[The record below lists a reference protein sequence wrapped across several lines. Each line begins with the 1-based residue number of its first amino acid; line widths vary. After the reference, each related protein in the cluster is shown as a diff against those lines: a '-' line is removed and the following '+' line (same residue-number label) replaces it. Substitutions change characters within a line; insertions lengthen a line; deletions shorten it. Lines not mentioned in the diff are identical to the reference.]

1 MPRVVISGYYG
12 FHNNGDEA
20 MLYAILQALGQR
32 VPGLEAVVLSKDPEH
47 TRAFF
52 GVQAVPRHDLASLW
66 RELGRSD
73 MLISG
78 GGGLLQ
84 DVTGPN
90 SVIYYLGV
98 VQMARLLGRPVV
110 FYGHGIGP
118 VRTALGRG
126 LMRLVVNQ
134 VDLVTVRDEASR
146 QELAALG
153 VRRPPV
159 HVTADPVLGLDGLDE
174 LKAQSGLLRQKYGLL
189 GGAPLVG
196 ISVRHWQ
203 KESRYK
209 AVLAVLADRLVEQ
222 GLRVVF
228 LPMHHPGDVTAA
240 REVRAQMQQPAA
252 LIEQRLDFKE
262 MMALISGLHLAI
274 GMRLHFLIFG
284 ALLGVPVLGLSY
296 DPKVDRF
303 LQLVDMPLGGRIEHL
318 QLPALWEAT
327 QELLSRR
334 EERRRRMAERVRQL
348 RSRALAGADLVA
360 GLLRCE
366 R

>member
-1 MPRVVISGYYG
+1 ELR
-12 FHNNGDEA
+12 
-20 MLYAILQALGQR
+20 
-32 VPGLEAVVLSKDPEH
+32 
-47 TRAFF
+47 RA
-52 GVQAVPRHDLASLW
+52 
-66 RELGRSD
+66 D

-90 SVIYYLGV
+90 SIIYYLGV
-98 VQMARLLGRPVV
+98 VQMARLLGKKVV

-118 VRTALGRG
+118 VRTALGRR

-159 HVTADPVLGLDGLDE
+159 HVTADPVLGLTAPE
-174 LKAQSGLLRQKYGLL
+174 VLLTPGQEFWQKYGLT
-189 GGAPLVG
+189 GEGDPLVG

-203 KESRYK
+203 KQTRYK
-209 AVLAVLADRLVEQ
+209 SVLAGLADRLVEQ
-222 GLRVVF
+222 GYRVVF

-240 REVRAQMQQPAA
+240 RDVLAQMRQPAV
-252 LIEQRLDFKE
+252 LIEKRLDFKE
-262 MMALISGLHLAI
+262 MLGLMSGLHLAI

-284 ALLGVPVLGLSY
+284 SLLGVPVLGLSY
-296 DPKVDRF
+296 DPKVERF
-303 LQLVDMPLGGRIEHL
+303 LQLVDMPLGGRIEDL
-318 QLPALWEAT
+318 QLSALWAAA

-334 EERRRRMAERVRQL
+334 EERRRRMEERVLQL